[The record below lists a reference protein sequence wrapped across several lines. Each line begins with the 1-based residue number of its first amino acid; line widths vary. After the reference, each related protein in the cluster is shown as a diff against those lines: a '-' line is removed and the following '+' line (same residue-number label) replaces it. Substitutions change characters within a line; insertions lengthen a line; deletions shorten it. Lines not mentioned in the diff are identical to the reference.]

1 MKNLKLLLLL
11 MLTLHGVN
19 SIANDGVYYTSGNQL
34 IPIVET
40 RISVKKE
47 ILNIKRVGRDFLV
60 CVYYEMYNPDEAR
73 DLEVGFEANSPG
85 GEREGS
91 LPLNG
96 RHPYIYEFTVN
107 MNEVNQDYKVAI
119 VENDKYYKDG
129 KYIAAEWP
137 KKDNGNADD
146 EIFDYNYVY
155 HFKAHFKKGL
165 NKIIHTYRF
174 ASAGSVENAYDL
186 DYVLTA
192 AMRWGNKQIDDFTLN
207 IDVGD
212 FQTLYIDKTFFKSFS
227 DWVLIGKGKSMDKD
241 SSNDYHR
248 NHSAFYI
255 QKGTLYFH
263 KTNFKTTSELSLYA
277 LWPHAENNWENIDT
291 FNVKIH
297 QLVFPVINQPVY
309 AKDETSL
316 KILKNLPYARR
327 GYVFKTKEL
336 QDYFS
341 KMSWYSPDPA
351 YIATLSELTD
361 EEQKWLKELKI

>member
-1 MKNLKLLLLL
+1 MKLLLL
-11 MLTLHGVN
+11 
-19 SIANDGVYYTSGNQL
+19 SISLLAFISRISANDGVYYTSGNQL
-34 IPIVET
+34 IPVVET

-85 GEREGS
+85 GEGEGS

-129 KYIAAEWP
+129 KYITAEWP

-146 EIFDYNYVY
+146 EIFDFNYVY

-174 ASAGSVENAYDL
+174 ASSGSVEFLYDL

-212 FQTLYIDKTFFKSFS
+212 FQTLYIDPSFFKSHN
-227 DWVLIGKGKSMDKD
+227 DWLLIGKGNHHN
-241 SSNDYHR
+241 NDTNDVFR
-248 NHSAFYI
+248 NAAVFNI
-255 QKGTLYFH
+255 QKGTLCFQ
-263 KTNFKTTSELSLYA
+263 KQNFKTSGELFLFCRIPMQAYSL
-277 LWPHAENNWENIDT
+277 IDT
-291 FNVKIH
+291 FDCKKNDLFFQHFYPPETAV
-297 QLVFPVINQPVY
+297 
-309 AKDETSL
+309 DETSL

-327 GYVFKTKEL
+327 GYVFKTKEI

-341 KMSWYSPDPA
+341 KMSWYTPDPA
-351 YIATLSELTD
+351 YVATLSELTD
-361 EEQKWLKELKI
+361 EEQKWLKVLKI

>member
-1 MKNLKLLLLL
+1 MKHLKLLLLL
-11 MLTLHGVN
+11 VQTLHGVN

-107 MNEVNQDYKVAI
+107 INEVNQDYKVAI
-119 VENDKYYKDG
+119 VENNKYYKDG
-129 KYIAAEWP
+129 KYITAEWP

-263 KTNFKTTSELSLYA
+263 KTNFKTTTELSLYA

-291 FNVKIH
+291 FNVKTH
-297 QLVFPVINQPVY
+297 QLVFPVDYQPVY

-341 KMSWYSPDPA
+341 KMSWYSPDPS

-361 EEQKWLKELKI
+361 EEQKWLEELKI